1 MFAFIIT
8 NIRVQKMAMFSQNE
22 FETIPNYND
31 QVFKM
36 IVNSHMHID
45 LGFVF
50 NIITNFNL
58 SIFPAYTNV

>member
-8 NIRVQKMAMFSQNE
+8 NIRVQNMAMLKE
-22 FETIPNYND
+22 FDTIPNYND
-31 QVFKM
+31 QVFKI
-36 IVNSHMHID
+36 IVNSHMHIN

-58 SIFPAYTNV
+58 SIFPAYTNI

>member
-8 NIRVQKMAMFSQNE
+8 NIRVQNMAMLKE

-31 QVFKM
+31 QVFKI
-36 IVNSHMHID
+36 IVNSQMHIN

-58 SIFPAYTNV
+58 SIFPAYTNI